1 MRLDAGLIAPLA
13 DRFEELEPLE
23 ILRVVAGALGRRAA
37 ILCSMQRAEAAL
49 CHMADRAG
57 LGLDVVF
64 VDTGVLFPHT
74 LATRD
79 RLAATHP
86 NLHVRTLAPERS
98 FDEQTR
104 EEGVLYLTKDGQ
116 ERCCDLRKSAPLR
129 AIKGQYDVLLA
140 PLRRDEGGKRA
151 SIRAVELDPDFGV
164 LRVHPFAKLTRAAL
178 DAYLTEHP
186 DAVVNPLH
194 AMGFPT
200 NGCFTCT
207 TPVREDEDARA
218 GRWRHLA
225 EVAYC
230 GIHPTDRGAAASEV
244 DVGEAAR
251 ALFAAAGL
259 AAP

>member
-1 MRLDAGLIAPLA
+1 MRLDPRLIAPLA
-13 DRFEELEPLE
+13 DRLEALEPLE
-23 ILRVVAGALGRRAA
+23 ILRAVSGALGRRAA

-57 LGLDVVF
+57 LALDVVF
-64 VDTGVLFPHT
+64 VDTGVLFPQT

-86 NLHVRTLAPERS
+86 NLHVRSLEPARS
-98 FDEQTR
+98 FDAQTR
-104 EEGVLYLTKDGQ
+104 EEGVLYLTKEGQ

-129 AIKGQYDVLLA
+129 AIKGEYDVFLA

-151 SIRAVELDPDFGV
+151 GIQMVEIDPDFGV
-164 LRVHPFAKLTRAAL
+164 LRVHPFAKLTRAVL
-178 DAYLTEHP
+178 DAYLKEHP

-194 AMGFPT
+194 AMG
-200 NGCFTCT
+200 CFTCT
-207 TPVREDEDARA
+207 TPVREDEDERA

-225 EVAYC
+225 DVAYC
-230 GIHPTDRGAAASEV
+230 GINPTDRSASAPEV

-251 ALFAAAGL
+251 GLFSAVGL
-259 AAP
+259 DAP